1 MTPKDRDYINTQFNR
16 WFQYYKG
23 KSRDKCFLL
32 KEFYY
37 DYAMLVMFW
46 DTAYRAKWFF
56 GEMLEKYSKAWYYK
70 NNPKLLNRV
79 TSA

>member
-1 MTPKDRDYINTQFNR
+1 MRLEDRIYIKREFSK
-16 WFQYYKG
+16 WLQYYKG
-23 KSRDKCFLL
+23 KSKDKCFLL

-46 DTAYRAKWFF
+46 DSAYRAPRFF
-56 GEMLEKYSKAWYYK
+56 GDMLEKYSKAWYYK